1 MKKLWLF
8 LVIGI
13 LIRVILA
20 FSTFHPDIQ
29 AFNLAGKIF
38 ASGNILNLYDYLPSF
53 SEGDPLK
60 NLAVFN
66 YPPAIYLFSGIF
78 NFLFSNIFMLPFI
91 NVFLLNNPANYGNIL
106 FNFHLLFLKLPY
118 LLFDLSI
125 AFMLFKL
132 MKSERES
139 KLVFILWMFNPVN
152 LYSTYMIGQFDII
165 PTFFTV
171 LSVYLIAK
179 QKFILAAL
187 ALGGGIAFKIYPIF
201 LIIPLL
207 ILGRNWWE
215 RFKLLAISLTPYFLS
230 ILPYL
235 ISQNFRTTALFAN
248 QNSKS
253 LYANI
258 PISGGESIFLFP
270 FLLIL
275 FYMFI
280 WQNKQREFS
289 LNLYLIPLLLFFMFT
304 HFHPQWLI
312 WITPFIIVMLVEQ
325 NFKNLAP
332 ILLMLVSYILSLFF
346 FDPSLTVGLFAPL
359 IPALNG
365 SLSIWE
371 QLGLTMDY
379 NLVRS
384 LLQTVFAAA
393 SFYLVYKNFPKK
405 ANE

>member
-29 AFNLAGKIF
+29 AFNLAGKII
-38 ASGNILNLYDYLPSF
+38 ASGNILNLYDYLPGLSDN
-53 SEGDPLK
+53 DPLK
-60 NLAVFN
+60 NLAVLN
-66 YPPAIYLFSGIF
+66 YPPAIYWLHGIF

-91 NVFLLNNPANYGNIL
+91 NDFLLDSPANYGNIL

-118 LLFDLSI
+118 LIFDLSI
-125 AFMLFKL
+125 AFLLFKL

-139 KLVFILWMFNPVN
+139 RLVFILWMFNPVN

-171 LSVYLIAK
+171 LSIYLIGK
-179 QKFILAAL
+179 QKLMLAAL
-187 ALGGGIAFKIYPIF
+187 TLGGGIAFKIYPIF
-201 LIIPLL
+201 LLVPLI
-207 ILGRNWWE
+207 ILGKNWLE
-215 RFKLLAISLTPYFLS
+215 RFKVLIISLIPYFLS
-230 ILPYL
+230 ILPYI
-235 ISQNFRTTALFAN
+235 ISENFRTTALFAN
-248 QNSKS
+248 QSSKS

-258 PISGGESIFLFP
+258 PVSGGESILLFP
-270 FLLIL
+270 FFLIL
-275 FYMFI
+275 FYLFI

-312 WITPFIIVMLVEQ
+312 WITPFIIVMLVKQ

-332 ILLMLVSYILSLFF
+332 ILLMLVSYLLSLFF
-346 FDPSLTVGLFAPL
+346 FDPSLTIGLFAPL
-359 IPALNG
+359 IPALYG
-365 SLSIWE
+365 SSGIWE

-379 NLVRS
+379 NLIRS
-384 LLQTVFAAA
+384 LLQTIFAAA
-393 SFYLVYKNFPKK
+393 SFYLVYKYFPKI